1 MSMHRFCFASTLLAA
16 LVASTAFAQPPE
28 RERGPGGGERGP
40 GERGPGGERRGG
52 PGGPGGERGGP
63 GGERGGPG
71 GPGGFRGGPPP
82 GEMMRMMPVLAALDA
97 NQDGKISKDEID
109 NAAVALRKLDKN
121 EDGSLTEEELRPD
134 FRGRGGPPGGPD
146 GRRGEGGPRPGGD
159 RPGGD
164 RPEGDRPGGDRRG
177 GGNPE
182 ETVKRFMQF
191 DKNDDGFLT
200 KDELSERMQSLIAR
214 ADKNEDGKA
223 SREELT
229 AMAAS
234 GMGNRDRGGQPGGDR
249 PGGDRRFGG
258 NPEEMVTRIFDS
270 RDKNGD
276 GKLSDSEI
284 PEQMA
289 GRIEQ
294 IDADKDGSVSREELT
309 KAMSRMR
316 GGRDGARP
324 GGDRGPREEAG
335 GARPRRPEAE

>member
-40 GERGPGGERRGG
+40 GERGRGGPGAERRGG
-52 PGGPGGERGGP
+52 PGGP

-159 RPGGD
+159 RPSGD
-164 RPEGDRPGGDRRG
+164 RPEGDRRG

-182 ETVKRFMQF
+182 ETVNRFMQF

-234 GMGNRDRGGQPGGDR
+234 GMGNRDRGAGGDR
-249 PGGDRRFGG
+249 PGGG
-258 NPEEMVTRIFDS
+258 NPEAMVARIFES
-270 RDKNGD
+270 RDTNGD

-294 IDADKDGSVSREELT
+294 IDADKDGSVSREELG